1 MEALVGLLIVGG
13 LLISWI
19 IAGVNFARGGILL
32 KFFGQVALCVVLI
45 FIYWI
50 FIVLPVLGC
59 RGFLCG
65 LDEIL
70 LFVLLSGVTIL
81 LWGIILLVYSNNHYS
96 KKKLST
102 KKIETEVLDTPSVE
116 DEEF

>member
-1 MEALVGLLIVGG
+1 MEGFVGLLIAGG

-19 IAGVNFARGGILL
+19 IAGVNFARGGVSL
-32 KFFGQVALCVVLI
+32 KFFGHVALCIVVI
-45 FIYWI
+45 VVYWI

-70 LFVLLSGVTIL
+70 LFTLLSGATIL
-81 LWGIILLVYSNNHYS
+81 MWGIILLVYSNKHYS
-96 KKKLST
+96 KGKMIDSKG
-102 KKIETEVLDTPSVE
+102 ETEVLDTPNIE